1 MIWNTIPNEEKLI
14 LWKKLR
20 TDIQDLNLTEKL
32 EEIAKFCFKIPY
44 GSRTI
49 DYYTP
54 SDWPSPWEILFYG
67 SFCTSSISLLMY
79 YTLIL
84 TTHDVNIELWLVED
98 QDGMFLLPI
107 IENQFVLNYEL
118 GKISKIADIKE
129 FITVKQVYT
138 QDQIKNIR

>member
-1 MIWNTIPNEEKLI
+1 MIWNTIPNEEKLR

-20 TDIQDLNLTEKL
+20 TDINDLSLTEKL
-32 EEIAKFCFKIPY
+32 EEIAKFCSRIPY

-54 SDWPSPWEILFYG
+54 SEWPSPWEILFYG

-84 TTHDVNIELWLVED
+84 TTHDVNVELWLVED

-129 FITVKQVYT
+129 YITVKQVYT